1 MTKTKRI
8 TTALKGLLILLFA
21 AILILAPEEGPGE
34 VTVIVGLGLALKGF
48 GEIVYYFHMARF
60 MVGGKYVLYRG
71 IIILDVGL
79 IATSMAAEKGVL
91 IILCVAIINAAT
103 GIIAILRARET
114 RGAGSPKWK
123 YYVSYGVVSII
134 LVVLVILSMIFQ
146 SKPIIA
152 VYVYAFHLAHVGF
165 QKFSSALKKT
175 AIVYIP

>member
-8 TTALKGLLILLFA
+8 TNILKGLFILL
-21 AILILAPEEGPGE
+21 LTLALFVDPEDGPGIA
-34 VTVIVGLGLALKGF
+34 TLIVGFGLALKGL
-48 GEIVYYFHMARF
+48 GEIIYYFHMARF
-60 MVGGKYVLYRG
+60 MVGGKYMLYRG

-79 IATSMAAEKGVL
+79 IATSMADEKGVL

-114 RGAGSPKWK
+114 IGAGSPKWK

-134 LVVLVILSMIFQ
+134 LVFLVILSIIFQ
-146 SKPIIA
+146 SEPVIA